1 MRGDGFRILYWNFFW
16 SAFSAYAAALFNDSA
31 AFRESRL
38 QELSRV
44 PPKGTEGNTAQR
56 PACHLPASRLPAAR
70 TAPFCHL
77 ALGLLRARSDCGC
90 APAGVLKVERSLG
103 QGLQRRRA
111 VTSCCTRHRERVNK
125 TGAWTTSTLL
135 KLSSSGMG
143 AAAFPAVVAL
153 AFPAV
158 VAPAFPAVV
167 APAFP
172 AVVAP
177 PAFPDGVVGTA
188 AFPAVALG
196 AAAFAE
202 VLDDTS
208 TEVDLKAGCAGS
220 AMTTWQHSA
229 TRST

>member
-1 MRGDGFRILYWNFFW
+1 M
-16 SAFSAYAAALFNDSA
+16 
-31 AFRESRL
+31 
-38 QELSRV
+38 
-44 PPKGTEGNTAQR
+44 
-56 PACHLPASRLPAAR
+56 
-70 TAPFCHL
+70 
-77 ALGLLRARSDCGC
+77 
-90 APAGVLKVERSLG
+90 
-103 QGLQRRRA
+103 
-111 VTSCCTRHRERVNK
+111 
-125 TGAWTTSTLL
+125 

-153 AFPAV
+153 AFAAVVTPAFPAVVAPAFPAV

-196 AAAFAE
+196 AE